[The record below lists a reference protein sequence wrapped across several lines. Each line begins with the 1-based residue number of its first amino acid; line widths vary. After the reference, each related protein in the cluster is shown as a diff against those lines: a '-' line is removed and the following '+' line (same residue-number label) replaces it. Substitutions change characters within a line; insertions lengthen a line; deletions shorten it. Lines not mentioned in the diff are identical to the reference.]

1 MTPFISLHAS
11 QFSESFGTPDNFV
24 INCYGKLQQLALRNA
39 TASSTCASSENL
51 EENAS
56 LRPETVSRQLFRV
69 ALKCS
74 KNGTAHLNR

>member
-1 MTPFISLHAS
+1 MTPFICLHAS
-11 QFSESFGTPDNFV
+11 QFSENLGTPDIFV
-24 INCYGKLQQLALRNA
+24 INCYGKLQQLVRWNA

-56 LRPETVSRQLFRV
+56 LRHETFSRQLFRV

-74 KNGTAHLNR
+74 KNGTAHLN